1 METPHERN
9 LHMTK
14 RIFVP
19 VLAVLALLA
28 SGCGPKYPKCDKDE
42 NCHAGEYC
50 VDGQCQECREDAHC
64 GPGKT
69 CNAGRCEEVTGYCQT
84 DDACGVNE
92 RCERNRCVQV
102 ASEATETE
110 PAAPSCSLS
119 PVYFDFDVAELDSS
133 ARNAVAANVRC
144 MKDRGIATVQLTGH
158 TDPRGTEEY
167 NLALGDRRARTA
179 TAYLRDLGVEE
190 QRMNAVSAGEE
201 RATGD
206 DERGWSQDRRADIEL
221 R

>member
-119 PVYFDFDVAELDSS
+119 PVYFDFDVAELDSR

-167 NLALGDRRARTA
+167 NLALSDRRALSVKK
-179 TAYLRDLGVEE
+179 YMVSLGVSE
-190 QRMNAVSAGEE
+190 SAIRSTGMGEE
-201 RATGD
+201 MAVGT
-206 DERGWSQDRRADIEL
+206 DEASYRQDRRVDFAE